1 MLVYGEC
8 VLGKYSI
15 CYNEKI
21 FAFKNSKNSRNLNFA
36 KNKIKSRKEEVS
48 CSKTLAENMDKMI
61 STGDAKHCLI
71 MVLPS
76 VVAVAD
82 PVGGERQSDT
92 ESLRGEPEMQGF

>member
-1 MLVYGEC
+1 
-8 VLGKYSI
+8 
-15 CYNEKI
+15 
-21 FAFKNSKNSRNLNFA
+21 
-36 KNKIKSRKEEVS
+36 
-48 CSKTLAENMDKMI
+48 MDKVV

-82 PVGGERQSDT
+82 PVGEERQSDT